1 MRPLQGFLRVPESAL
16 ADSGTCADKLVP
28 AVGFFDRRELREV
41 TLDARGE
48 VVRIGVLD
56 DPKRRLPLRA
66 LALPAGVR
74 TDVDTQPCLEPRP
87 LRADNDRDCQREQG
101 DVEPAHDPI
110 LAKPNGG

>member
-28 AVGFFDRRELREV
+28 AVGLFDRRELREV
-41 TLDARGE
+41 ALDARGK

-74 TDVDTQPCLEPRP
+74 TDVHTQSCLEPRP
-87 LRADNDRDCQREQG
+87 LRPANDRRCQLDQAVDG
-101 DVEPAHDPI
+101 
-110 LAKPNGG
+110 